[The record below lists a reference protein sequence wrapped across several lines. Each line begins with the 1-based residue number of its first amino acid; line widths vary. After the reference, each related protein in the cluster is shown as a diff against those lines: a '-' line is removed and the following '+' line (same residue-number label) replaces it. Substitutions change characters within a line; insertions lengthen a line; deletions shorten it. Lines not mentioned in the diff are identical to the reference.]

1 MPPCRCQGF
10 TGPPIQGFPRLLTL
24 LRSLSLHVGEDGAC
38 ERSVRISAGTHD
50 KKASR
55 HMRWMSFGAHM
66 KTIARRIRTALLLS
80 ALLLFGSLHG
90 AEAGVNVWTTN
101 GPEGGSISA
110 LAVDPQTPTTLYAGT
125 TSAGVF
131 KSIDGGTHWRAVNA
145 GLGATSV
152 RALAIDPQTPTAL
165 YAAFWGGGVFKS
177 TDGGANWSN
186 ISSGLIDPYGDRGS
200 AIPAMAI
207 NPHTPTTLY
216 AGTTQGVFKSTDGGN
231 SWSAANVGLSATSVL
246 ALDIDPQASIALYAG
261 TSGSGLGVLDASIS
275 GGGVFKSTNGGGG
288 WSPVNTGLIA
298 TAVSSVALYP
308 QDPRTIYAGT
318 SDRIFKSS
326 DCGSS
331 WSAVNIGP
339 SPDASREMAIDP
351 QTLSTLYA
359 STYTKLFKS
368 SDGGS
373 SWSPVNVL
381 RIRSILALAVDPQTP
396 TTVYVGT
403 NGDNLFRSTDGGS
416 RWRPL
421 GPVRTP
427 TLAFYLQSP
436 PPAH

>member
-145 GLGATSV
+145 GLGATTV

-165 YAAFWGGGVFKS
+165 YAATWGGGVFKS

-186 ISSGLIDPYGDRGS
+186 ISSGLIDPYGVRVS
-200 AIPAMAI
+200 AIAAMAI
-207 NPHTPTTLY
+207 NPQTPTTLY
-216 AGTTQGVFKSTDGGN
+216 AGTNQGVFKSTDGGS
-231 SWSAANVGLSATSVL
+231 SWSAIRPGPGYTRAL
-246 ALDIDPQASIALYAG
+246 AIDSQPTTTLYAG
-261 TSGSGLGVLDASIS
+261 TWA
-275 GGGVFKSTNGGGG
+275 GGFKSTDGATN
-288 WSPVNTGLIA
+288 WNAVNTGL
-298 TAVSSVALYP
+298 TNLTVETL
-308 QDPRTIYAGT
+308 
-318 SDRIFKSS
+318 
-326 DCGSS
+326 
-331 WSAVNIGP
+331 
-339 SPDASREMAIDP
+339 AIDP
-351 QTLSTLYA
+351 DPHHPLCGRLRRRLQEHGRRRQLERRQRGPERDQCARSGHR
-359 STYTKLFKS
+359 S
-368 SDGGS
+368 SGFHH
-373 SWSPVNVL
+373 PL
-381 RIRSILALAVDPQTP
+381 RRNQRRRRLQKQ
-396 TTVYVGT
+396 
-403 NGDNLFRSTDGGS
+403 R
-416 RWRPL
+416 RWRQLERRQRGAERDQCARSGHRSSGFHHPL
-421 GPVRTP
+421 RRN
-427 TLAFYLQSP
+427 QR
-436 PPAH
+436 

>member
-10 TGPPIQGFPRLLTL
+10 TGPPVQGFPPLLTL

-186 ISSGLIDPYGDRGS
+186 ISSGLIDPYGVRVS
-200 AIPAMAI
+200 AIAAMAI
-207 NPHTPTTLY
+207 NPQTPTTLY
-216 AGTTQGVFKSTDGGN
+216 AGTTPGVFKSTDGGS

-246 ALDIDPQASIALYAG
+246 ALAIDPQASITLYAGTSGGGGVKSSDGGGSWSAANVGLSATSALALAIDPQASITLYAG
-261 TSGSGLGVLDASIS
+261 TSGSGLGVFDASIS

-288 WSPVNTGLIA
+288 GGPAYTAMIA
-298 TAVSSVALYP
+298 TPGSPGAPLTHGP
-308 QDPRTIYAGT
+308 PTI
-318 SDRIFKSS
+318 
-326 DCGSS
+326 
-331 WSAVNIGP
+331 
-339 SPDASREMAIDP
+339 
-351 QTLSTLYA
+351 
-359 STYTKLFKS
+359 
-368 SDGGS
+368 
-373 SWSPVNVL
+373 
-381 RIRSILALAVDPQTP
+381 
-396 TTVYVGT
+396 
-403 NGDNLFRSTDGGS
+403 
-416 RWRPL
+416 
-421 GPVRTP
+421 
-427 TLAFYLQSP
+427 
-436 PPAH
+436 